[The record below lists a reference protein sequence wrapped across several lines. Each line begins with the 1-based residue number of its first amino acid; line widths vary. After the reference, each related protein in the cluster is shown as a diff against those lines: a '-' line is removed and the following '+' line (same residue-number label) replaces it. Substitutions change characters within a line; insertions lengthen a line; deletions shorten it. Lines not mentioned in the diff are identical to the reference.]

1 MLQPESTEQFK
12 RVVETALLAASAPLA
27 VSELR
32 RLFEEDPGPEAVR
45 AALAELVGDWQGRGV
60 ELVQTAGGWRFQ
72 TRLEYQVYLDRL
84 KQERP
89 PKYSRAVL
97 ETLAII
103 AYRQPVTRGD
113 IEDIRGV
120 TVNSQLIKQLEDRGW
135 VEVIGHRETVGRPGL
150 YATTRQFLD
159 DLGLESLDQLPM
171 LESPSEQA
179 ASMFDALGVEGE
191 AAADVGAESP
201 AADAD
206 AEMAQAPEAAETAEP
221 VVAEAAL
228 AAHAAETVF
237 TDGVPDEPEF
247 AAGPVLPDGEAVT
260 AVEAPPVAD
269 GLDAPPELE
278 REPEPA
284 PEPDAH
290 TAADAM
296 PEVDTDLP
304 SPDDLPTP
312 ADHPETPSDD
322 APPSTDEEQP

>member
-45 AALAELVGDWQGRGV
+45 VALAELVGDWQGRGV

-120 TVNSQLIKQLEDRGW
+120 VVSTNVLKTLESRGW
-135 VEVIGHRETVGRPGL
+135 VDVVGYRDTPGRPGL
-150 YATTRQFLD
+150 YATTRKFLE
-159 DLGLESLDQLPM
+159 DLGLRSLTELPPLTEIERIM
-171 LESPSEQA
+171 DL
-179 ASMFDALGVEGE
+179 VE
-191 AAADVGAESP
+191 VP
-201 AADAD
+201 
-206 AEMAQAPEAAETAEP
+206 
-221 VVAEAAL
+221 AL
-228 AAHAAETVF
+228 AQEVHQETM
-237 TDGVPDEPEF
+237 T
-247 AAGPVLPDGEAVT
+247 
-260 AVEAPPVAD
+260 
-269 GLDAPPELE
+269 
-278 REPEPA
+278 
-284 PEPDAH
+284 
-290 TAADAM
+290 
-296 PEVDTDLP
+296 
-304 SPDDLPTP
+304 
-312 ADHPETPSDD
+312 
-322 APPSTDEEQP
+322 